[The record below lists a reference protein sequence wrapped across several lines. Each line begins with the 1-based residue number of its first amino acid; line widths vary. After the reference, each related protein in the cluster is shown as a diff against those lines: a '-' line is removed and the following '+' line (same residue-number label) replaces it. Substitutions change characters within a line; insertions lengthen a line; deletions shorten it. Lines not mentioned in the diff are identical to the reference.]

1 MVFRKLPISIWLAG
15 LLIVISSLYLI
26 YHLALGQY
34 GVLFEGYREGY
45 WWQYFISFIIMTFG
59 IVFMHAGKVEMVV
72 IDKSRG
78 ILYKD
83 NTSIFCRHKIQDWA
97 IDQV

>member
-1 MVFRKLPISIWLAG
+1 
-15 LLIVISSLYLI
+15 
-26 YHLALGQY
+26 
-34 GVLFEGYREGY
+34 VLFEGYREGY
-45 WWQYFISFIIMTFG
+45 WWQYFISLIIMTFG

-83 NTSIFCRHKIQDWA
+83 NTSIFCRHKMQDWA
-97 IDQV
+97 IDQI